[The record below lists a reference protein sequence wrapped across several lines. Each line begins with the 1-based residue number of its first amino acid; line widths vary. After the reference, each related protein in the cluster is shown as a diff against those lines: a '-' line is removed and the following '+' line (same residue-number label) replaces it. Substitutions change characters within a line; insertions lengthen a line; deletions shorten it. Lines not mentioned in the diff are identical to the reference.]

1 MKKIYKIP
9 ETTTW
14 MVETITMLAT
24 SDPAPSVNPGTP
36 ANPEDPLLVKRRD
49 VGNVWDDDWSR

>member
-1 MKKIYKIP
+1 MKKIYKLP

-14 MVETITMLAT
+14 IADTTVMLGT
-24 SDPAPSVNPGTP
+24 SDPDPSVNPDTP
-36 ANPEDPLLVKRRD
+36 ANPEDPVLVKRRD